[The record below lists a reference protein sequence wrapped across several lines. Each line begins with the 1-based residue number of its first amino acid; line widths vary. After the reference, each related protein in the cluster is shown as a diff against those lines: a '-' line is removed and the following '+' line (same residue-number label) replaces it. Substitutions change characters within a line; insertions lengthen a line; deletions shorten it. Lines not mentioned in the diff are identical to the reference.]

1 MRPQFTPSQV
11 TMLVCRAERQLEQ
24 VVADTL
30 KIQPAGT
37 NIARSTRFAFD
48 ETVVSLIKLFR
59 EHIEGGSGVA
69 SQIAREYAMG
79 FDPASGTTTIA
90 CVRRIADLVRHARER
105 HLAA

>member
-1 MRPQFTPSQV
+1 MRHQFTPAQV
-11 TMLVCRAERQLEQ
+11 TMLICRAERQLEQ

-48 ETVVSLIKLFR
+48 ETVVSLMKLFR
-59 EHIEGGSGVA
+59 EHIDGGSGVA
-69 SQIAREYAMG
+69 TQIAREYAMG
-79 FDPASGTTTIA
+79 FDPGSGTTTIA
-90 CVRRIADLVRHARER
+90 CVRKIADLVRHARER